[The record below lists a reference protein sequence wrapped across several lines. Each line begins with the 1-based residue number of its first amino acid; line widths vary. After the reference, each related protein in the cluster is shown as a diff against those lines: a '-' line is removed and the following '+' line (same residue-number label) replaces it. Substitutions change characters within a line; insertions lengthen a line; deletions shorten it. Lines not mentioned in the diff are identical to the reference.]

1 MAEHDVRPTTGTAR
15 LARPRAAV
23 KDVGLW
29 AEPLHFAPRAR
40 TEYRDVETAGR
51 RSGAAVPSPRSGD

>member
-1 MAEHDVRPTTGTAR
+1 MAENDVRPTTDGAGPP
-15 LARPRAAV
+15 RPRAAV

-40 TEYRDVETAGR
+40 TE
-51 RSGAAVPSPRSGD
+51 

>member
-1 MAEHDVRPTTGTAR
+1 MAENDVRPTTDGAGPP
-15 LARPRAAV
+15 RPRAAV

-40 TEYRDVETAGR
+40 TEYRDVETVGR